1 MGPAIMSLHLSR
13 NPRILKSNSK
23 RPKPD
28 RKAGSIAEDHVE
40 EYLLDPARDDET
52 EASRI
57 IEEAAQL
64 VIPADVRLVELAHRR
79 LYRIAVGLIGHARYS
94 QTLGPTALV
103 SEGFEKMFSSD
114 QFAGIRS
121 VAHFYARFTLCMKH
135 AMIDYYWTKQRR
147 RRATCRS
154 LSRAAI
160 ERGERYRQGRFD
172 KSSLQDPA
180 YPLVEVADILAVMS
194 AESAMARRAAQVF
207 ELQFFG
213 ALTVREM
220 MNMMG
225 VSQSTIEADLRY
237 AKAFILEQLLPD
249 ELDAHDDAP
258 TTD

>member
-1 MGPAIMSLHLSR
+1 
-13 NPRILKSNSK
+13 
-23 RPKPD
+23 
-28 RKAGSIAEDHVE
+28 
-40 EYLLDPARDDET
+40 
-52 EASRI
+52 
-57 IEEAAQL
+57 
-64 VIPADVRLVELAHRR
+64 
-79 LYRIAVGLIGHARYS
+79 
-94 QTLGPTALV
+94 V
-103 SEGFEKMFSSD
+103 SEGFEKMFTSD
-114 QFAGIRS
+114 QFTGIQS

-135 AMIDYYWTKQRR
+135 AMIDYYRTKKSH